1 MLKCPLYHIEQYH
14 GNITIV
20 CGRDK
25 LNAEKEALRIQ
36 MEKENAEIQSRL
48 EKENALLRE
57 QLDASKSGLQ
67 VMRGELSFY
76 LIAAIEY

>member
-1 MLKCPLYHIEQYH
+1 
-14 GNITIV
+14 
-20 CGRDK
+20 
-25 LNAEKEALRIQ
+25 

-67 VMRGELSFY
+67 VNILEIHLFV
-76 LIAAIEY
+76 IHCV

>member
-1 MLKCPLYHIEQYH
+1 
-14 GNITIV
+14 
-20 CGRDK
+20 
-25 LNAEKEALRIQ
+25 

-67 VMRGELSFY
+67 VNILEIY
-76 LIAAIEY
+76 LFVIH

>member
-1 MLKCPLYHIEQYH
+1 MYVKLNYLYDKCYLFH
-14 GNITIV
+14 
-20 CGRDK
+20 GRDK

-67 VMRGELSFY
+67 VNILKIHLFV
-76 LIAAIEY
+76 IHCV